1 MASRRSAISKYILFA
16 GLALSV
22 PAAVGLAF
30 FLIFSTLTDYTP
42 PAQENITMEKTDLPD
57 TISAGRLE
65 LYTWNIGYCGLGA
78 KMDFFYEEGEM
89 VRPEQAYYERC
100 RDGIFYQLTTL
111 NKLDFILLQE
121 VDEQSERT
129 YKDNQVERFKATF
142 KEYAAFF
149 ALNYKVPFVPFPL
162 HSPMGKVKAGLLT
175 LGRYKPVEAERY
187 NFPSAYSWPKRL
199 FMIDRG
205 FILTRYKVSNG
216 KQLVI
221 INTHNSAFDDAAD
234 MRSQELNMLKKI
246 IEKEYALGNY
256 VITGGDWNQNPVLF
270 DPDSIKDGN
279 SVKVITPG
287 IPGGFLP
294 GEYTWAYDPKHP
306 TNRDVNEPY
315 SKGRT
320 LTTVIDFFIL
330 SPNIRLLT
338 ANTLQTNFEF
348 SDHQPVGMIVELK

>member
-1 MASRRSAISKYILFA
+1 MIPKYLIIVATAIG
-16 GLALSV
+16 GLAIV
-22 PAAVGLAF
+22 ILAM
-30 FLIFSTLTDYTP
+30 FLLYATFTDFNP
-42 PAQENITMEKTDLPD
+42 PDQESIAMEKTDVPD
-57 TISAGRLE
+57 TIPIGKLE

-78 KMDFFYEEGEM
+78 KMDFFYEKGKM
-89 VRPEQAYYERC
+89 VRPEQVYYERC
-100 RDGIFYQLTTL
+100 RDGIIYQLTTL

-121 VDEQSERT
+121 IDEQSERT
-129 YKDNQVERFKATF
+129 YQDNQVERFKATF
-142 KEYAAFF
+142 KEHAAFF

-175 LGRYKPVEAERY
+175 LGRYKPVEAVRY
-187 NFPSAYSWPKRL
+187 SFPSAYSWPKRL

-221 INTHNSAFDDAAD
+221 INTHNSAYSDAAD
-234 MRSQELNMLKKI
+234 MRSQELNILKKI
-246 IEKEYALGNY
+246 IENEFALGNY
-256 VITGGDWNQNPVLF
+256 VITGGDWNQNPIAF

-279 SVKVITPG
+279 RVKEITPG

-294 GEYTWAYDPKHP
+294 GEYTWAFDPKYP

-320 LTTVIDFFIL
+320 PTTIIDFFIL

-338 ANTLQTNFEF
+338 TNTLQTNFEF
-348 SDHQPVGMIVELK
+348 SDHQPVGMIIELK